1 MREEIEKLV
10 TEGKI
15 KPDQLDPLN
24 QLIEAGYCMHRSWG
38 FGRITTVDTILSR
51 LTIDFQSKPGHSMDL
66 GFATQSLDPI
76 PASHILARKASDLAS
91 IKQMAVV
98 NPLELIK
105 LALQSY
111 GRQASVEQIQKS
123 LTPDVIEE
131 DWKKWWDNV
140 KREMKK
146 SGHFKMPLKK
156 SAPIVYHDEEVTL
169 KKRLTTEFRAAKGLK
184 TRLTVASEVL
194 KSVVDING
202 PAELAQEMIEQLN
215 LDIASHRGTQPA
227 IALEAIFT
235 RADLREACELEQ
247 PNEGEVQAGEI
258 WSEISEPLNELLE
271 KFPAGKYRKALQSF
285 KEHTPDWPDYLEKI
299 INLTPQKLVSECA
312 NIFINDEKLDY
323 LKTILKRYIK
333 QQGASS
339 EMLLWLVKEKTD
351 RFSNLLGPQVFRA
364 ILTAMEQ
371 DQLHERR
378 SNRLGDYMLSDKKLI
393 LTLLD
398 SADIETVKD
407 LTRALQFSS
416 CFEDV
421 DKRSLLARIVKA
433 YPAVQSLISGDQKR
447 EDESILVSWK
457 SLERRRGE
465 LDELIKKKIP
475 ENSKEI
481 AIARSYGDLREN
493 HEYKAA
499 KEMQKVLMRQRE
511 EMEAQLNIAK
521 GTEFRNLPEDRV
533 AVGSRVHL
541 TNLDSQQKETY
552 SILGAWD
559 TDAEERIISYL
570 SPLGKAMLNREVG
583 DEVTFETESGDKVYR
598 IDAFEPHFE
607 DSDEEDR

>member
-15 KPDQLDPLN
+15 KPNQLEPLN

-76 PASHILARKASDLAS
+76 PSSHILARKASDLAS

-111 GRQASVEQIQKS
+111 GRQATVDQIQKA

-169 KKRLTTEFRAAKGLK
+169 KERLTSEFRAAKGLK
-184 TRLTVASEVL
+184 TRLTVTSEAL
-194 KSVVDING
+194 KSLEDIED
-202 PAELAQEMIEQLN
+202 PADLAQEIIEQLN
-215 LDIASHRGTQPA
+215 TDIASHRSTQPA
-227 IALEAIFT
+227 IALEAIFART
-235 RADLREACELEQ
+235 DLREACSIEGDV
-247 PNEGEVQAGEI
+247 EGEIKACDIWAEI
-258 WSEISEPLNELLE
+258 TEPLNELLE

-285 KEHTPDWPDYLEKI
+285 KECTPDWPDYLEKI

-312 NIFINDEKLDY
+312 NIFINEEKLDY
-323 LKTILKRYIK
+323 LKTILRRYIK

-351 RFSNLLGPQVFRA
+351 RFSNLLGPQVFRS

-371 DQLHERR
+371 DQLQEKR
-378 SNRLGDYMLSDKKLI
+378 SNRLGDFLLSDKKLI
-393 LTLLD
+393 LKLLD

-433 YPAVQSLISGDQKR
+433 YPAVQSLISGDQKK

-457 SLERRRGE
+457 SLERRQAE

-511 EMEAQLNIAK
+511 ELEGQLNLAK
-521 GTEFRNLPEDRV
+521 GTDFRDLPKDRV
-533 AVGSRVHL
+533 AVGSKVHL
-541 TNLDSQQKETY
+541 TNLENNEQETY

-559 TDAEERIISYL
+559 GDADQRIISYL
-570 SPLGKAMLNREVG
+570 SPLGKAMLDRQKGE
-583 DEVTFETESGDKVYR
+583 EVTFETESGNKIYR
-598 IDAFEPHFE
+598 IESFEAHFA
-607 DSDEEDR
+607 DSDEEGR

>member
-15 KPDQLDPLN
+15 KPSQLEPLN

-76 PASHILARKASDLAS
+76 PSAHILARKASDLAS

-111 GRQASVEQIQKS
+111 GRQATVDQIQKA

-169 KKRLTTEFRAAKGLK
+169 KERLTTEFRAAKGLK
-184 TRLTVASEVL
+184 TRLTVIAEALKSLEDIDDAPELASEMV
-194 KSVVDING
+194 G
-202 PAELAQEMIEQLN
+202 QLN
-215 LDIASHRGTQPA
+215 ADIESHRATQPA
-227 IALEAIFT
+227 IALEAIFART
-235 RADLREACELEQ
+235 DLREACGLET
-247 PNEGEVQAGEI
+247 PDEPEILAGEI
-258 WSEISEPLNELLE
+258 WSEITEPLNELLE

-285 KEHTPDWPDYLEKI
+285 KENTPDWPDYLEKI

-312 NIFINDEKLDY
+312 NIFITEDKLDY
-323 LKTILKRYIK
+323 LKTILRRYIK

-339 EMLLWLVKEKTD
+339 ELLLWLVKEKTD
-351 RFSNLLGPQVFRA
+351 RFSNLLGPQVFRS

-371 DQLHERR
+371 DQLQEKR
-378 SNRLGDYMLSDKKLI
+378 SSRLGDHMLSDKKLI
-393 LTLLD
+393 LVLLNN
-398 SADIETVKD
+398 ADIETVKD

-433 YPAVQSLISGDQKR
+433 YPAVQSLISGDQKK
-447 EDESILVSWK
+447 EDDSILVSWE
-457 SLERRRGE
+457 SLERRRAE
-465 LDELIKKKIP
+465 LDEIIKKKIP

-511 EMEAQLNIAK
+511 ELEGQLNLAK
-521 GTEFRNLPEDRV
+521 GTDFRDLPTDRV
-533 AVGSRVHL
+533 AIGSKVHL
-541 TNLDSQQKETY
+541 TNMETGQEEVY

-559 TDAEERIISYL
+559 GDADKRIISYL
-570 SPLGKAMLNREVG
+570 SPLGKAMLNRQSGEEVN
-583 DEVTFETESGDKVYR
+583 FETESGNKVYR
-598 IDAFEPHFE
+598 IESFEPHFTGT
-607 DSDEEDR
+607 DEE